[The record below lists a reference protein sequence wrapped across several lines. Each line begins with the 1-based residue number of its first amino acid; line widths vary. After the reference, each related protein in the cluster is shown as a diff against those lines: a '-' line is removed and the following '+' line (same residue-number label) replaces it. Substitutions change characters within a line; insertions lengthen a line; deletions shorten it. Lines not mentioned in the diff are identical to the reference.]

1 MLHRDRPVWQAVV
14 APEPAERDL
23 QTVEVAVEDMVAA
36 DKQAAY
42 SPVGKQAVG
51 MVVDTYRL
59 AQPSQL

>member
-1 MLHRDRPVWQAVV
+1 MGQAVV